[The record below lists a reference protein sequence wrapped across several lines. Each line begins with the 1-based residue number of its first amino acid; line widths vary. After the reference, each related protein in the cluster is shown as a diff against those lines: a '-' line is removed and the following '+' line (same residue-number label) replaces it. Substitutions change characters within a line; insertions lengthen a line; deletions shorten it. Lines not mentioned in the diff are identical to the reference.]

1 MMNRFFLGMLVAL
14 MVLMCGFVQ
23 AGHAEKDNGADKL
36 YTSFPANL
44 AGMRL
49 EHLHEGR
56 MALDE
61 IDALHGKPIAA
72 SDALIATYKAPQS
85 PPAQVWVSLADS
97 PQQALQQVQ
106 DMVQKMLGAE
116 KSPFHDYQSRDVATH
131 PLHQFYGMGQV
142 HYIWT
147 NGREAWWISAP
158 QDRGDEFL
166 QKFIGQ

>member
-1 MMNRFFLGMLVAL
+1 MNRVSFGMVVAMLVL
-14 MVLMCGFVQ
+14 VCGFIPASQ
-23 AGHAEKDNGADKL
+23 AEAADKADKL
-36 YTSFPANL
+36 HTSFPANL

-61 IDALHGKPIAA
+61 IDALHGKTIAA
-72 SDALIATYKAPQS
+72 SDAVIASYKALQG

-97 PQQALQQVQ
+97 PKQALQQVE

-116 KSPFHDYQSRDVATH
+116 KSPFHDYQSREVATR

-158 QDRGDEFL
+158 EQHGEEFL
-166 QKFIGQ
+166 QQFIGQ